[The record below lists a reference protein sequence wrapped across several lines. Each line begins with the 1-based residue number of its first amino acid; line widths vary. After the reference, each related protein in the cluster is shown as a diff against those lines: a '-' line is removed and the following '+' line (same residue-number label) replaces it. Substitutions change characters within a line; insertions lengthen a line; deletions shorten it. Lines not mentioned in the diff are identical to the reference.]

1 MNNAIPTDLKKNGQ
15 DHSSALT
22 SFNLAASFKL
32 VTGGHSMFVTV
43 YASTSVSAI
52 HLCGETYEVVF
63 AIYASCDFVT
73 GSRRSQNVST
83 ATAEEKVSC

>member
-1 MNNAIPTDLKKNGQ
+1 MIQACNGL
-15 DHSSALT
+15 A
-22 SFNLAASFKL
+22 FNVFLFI
-32 VTGGHSMFVTV
+32 VTV
-43 YASTSVSAI
+43 NASTSVSAI

-63 AIYASCDFVT
+63 ATYASFDFVT